1 MPALP
6 FLTST
11 TSLSNW
17 NRKQPA
23 LPFKSA
29 PSVSYNTQSYA
40 NNKKAEKMHDQ
51 SVWTAA
57 AETVFTQFNLFNP
70 NRVGKMKGI
79 QIKQKSNLTATSGS
93 KPSSY
98 VTAGE
103 RDREF
108 QDGPETQFKAYW
120 MGRPHNLKYFTYQ
133 VFSRG
138 RRKPHSWPSHRVDIL
153 AWLENEHSFRQVR
166 CISNL
171 PIKQR

>member
-1 MPALP
+1 MVSLFKELLLFLIGAICASEKSTALMPALP

-93 KPSSY
+93 KPFFLCHCWR
-98 VTAGE
+98 E
-103 RDREF
+103 RQGVSGWTRD
-108 QDGPETQFKAYW
+108 
-120 MGRPHNLKYFTYQ
+120 
-133 VFSRG
+133 
-138 RRKPHSWPSHRVDIL
+138 
-153 AWLENEHSFRQVR
+153 
-166 CISNL
+166 
-171 PIKQR
+171 PI